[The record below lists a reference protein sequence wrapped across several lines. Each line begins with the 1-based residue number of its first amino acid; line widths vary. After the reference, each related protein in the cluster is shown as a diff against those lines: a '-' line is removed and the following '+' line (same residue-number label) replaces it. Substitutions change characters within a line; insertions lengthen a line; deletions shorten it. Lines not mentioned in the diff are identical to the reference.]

1 MGGHCGFNSAWRQGG
16 NKNYRIKMPFTR
28 VCETF
33 IFEFLIDKMKSE
45 FG

>member
-1 MGGHCGFNSAWRQGG
+1 MGLIPLGDRAET
-16 NKNYRIKMPFTR
+16 KKKIKMPFTR

-33 IFEFLIDKMKSE
+33 IFEFLIGKMKSE

>member
-16 NKNYRIKMPFTR
+16 NKKKIKMPFTR

-33 IFEFLIDKMKSE
+33 IFEFLIGKMKSE